1 MCVLQIAGSL
11 VLQIF
16 TFVAWFDSWASMVA
30 ASDAW
35 VHQMIREL
43 VGYPFGDVTNIQ
55 GDDLLVINQMESVSC
70 YGICVKYSNDDLL
83 LSN

>member
-1 MCVLQIAGSL
+1 
-11 VLQIF
+11 
-16 TFVAWFDSWASMVA
+16 
-30 ASDAW
+30 
-35 VHQMIREL
+35 MIREL

>member
-1 MCVLQIAGSL
+1 
-11 VLQIF
+11 
-16 TFVAWFDSWASMVA
+16 
-30 ASDAW
+30 
-35 VHQMIREL
+35 MIREL

-83 LSN
+83 LSKSSGFVQCRYSVIIVW